1 MFRDNSLFI
10 FIVSLIILEFRDTII
25 PWCTTFLDDHH
36 HMETLVP
43 TNLSFARGVPK
54 PQENCYSVEKERQK
68 GAPTWSEALEEA
80 NKLACLRNTLS
91 RRGRG
96 RAKPKFSIHTHSCE
110 SSPSRFKDKND
121 KCYEGSSR
129 RHISHPTMSEHPR
142 PEMFENVDEEID
154 EHPLESV
161 TAEMRGA
168 LPSMAEMLEDLQ
180 EKNGISNRSLS
191 LLLHNVKMK
200 EKKTT
205 SFGRTIVLNLGDRDI
220 DDDDPLEYV
229 DGEASAEDEVI
240 LNIDVDQQDLNLASQ
255 KIRGQTMTDLFQD
268 AFTASA
274 LEEPM
279 VQAAKFSG
287 AGYYGRLQRVMQ
299 IEKDRHLEFLKQSRG
314 GQSSSNDFRGFTVQ
328 ILSRCLEGKLTVCHC
343 SFEEDTEYSSG
354 VKGPIECVV
363 DGGTVKRTVI
373 FSSKICGNVDIEV
386 GKFIRMYPP
395 WKEVL
400 VKEDE
405 KIILCTYFSNVM
417 A

>member
-1 MFRDNSLFI
+1 
-10 FIVSLIILEFRDTII
+10 
-25 PWCTTFLDDHH
+25 
-36 HMETLVP
+36 
-43 TNLSFARGVPK
+43 
-54 PQENCYSVEKERQK
+54 
-68 GAPTWSEALEEA
+68 
-80 NKLACLRNTLS
+80 
-91 RRGRG
+91 
-96 RAKPKFSIHTHSCE
+96 
-110 SSPSRFKDKND
+110 
-121 KCYEGSSR
+121 
-129 RHISHPTMSEHPR
+129 MSKHPR

-205 SFGRTIVLNLGDRDI
+205 SFGRTILLNLGDRDI

-229 DGEASAEDEVI
+229 DGEASAEDE
-240 LNIDVDQQDLNLASQ
+240 DVDQQDLNMASQ

-279 VQAAKFSG
+279 VHAAKFSG